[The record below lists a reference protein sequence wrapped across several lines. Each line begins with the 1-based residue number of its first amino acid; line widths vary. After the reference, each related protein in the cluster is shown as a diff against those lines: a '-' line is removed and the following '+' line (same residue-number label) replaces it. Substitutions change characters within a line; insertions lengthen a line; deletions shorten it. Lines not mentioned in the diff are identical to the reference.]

1 MNQEPHIH
9 PIGHQHSPT
18 YHGFW
23 PMFLIGLSLLLIF
36 AWEIWV
42 GVDTR
47 RAAQQLQE
55 KQVRMVDQAKQ
66 AQASLEKLVRGLVDL
81 SKTDDAAKKV
91 ITKFGIKVN
100 NPSVPAAIPIPRETI
115 PRRSCRAPAAGCRF
129 RGVWRRR
136 RNRKRPARACPIL
149 ARGLAR
155 APGSHSGRSRRANE
169 TRL

>member
-9 PIGHQHSPT
+9 PIGHQQSPT

-23 PMFLIGLSLLLIF
+23 PMFLIGLSLLLVF

-47 RAAQQLQE
+47 RAAQQLPE
-55 KQVRMVDQAKQ
+55 KQVRMVDQAKH

-81 SKTDDAAKKV
+81 SKTDDAAKKL

-100 NPSVPAAIPIPRETI
+100 NPSVPAATPTP
-115 PRRSCRAPAAGCRF
+115 
-129 RGVWRRR
+129 
-136 RNRKRPARACPIL
+136 
-149 ARGLAR
+149 
-155 APGSHSGRSRRANE
+155 
-169 TRL
+169 